1 MYIEHVPPN
10 CMHMNAS
17 AQKMLYSIILAIDTL
32 KESSQLTSSTNNIR
46 MYVGHCLAV
55 CSSCTVD
62 RVPGVGEV
70 GRRGGGGKGRGR
82 EGEGRG
88 GEGRG
93 GKRDSGE
100 GLPPSTPPPP
110 THFEA

>member
-1 MYIEHVPPN
+1 
-10 CMHMNAS
+10 
-17 AQKMLYSIILAIDTL
+17 
-32 KESSQLTSSTNNIR
+32 

-55 CSSCTVD
+55 CSSYTVD

-70 GRRGGGGKGRGR
+70 GGRVGEGRGRKGRG
-82 EGEGRG
+82 GEGRG

-93 GKRDSGE
+93 SKRDSGEGGAARESKRDAGE

-110 THFEA
+110 THFEAWHRPS